1 VTISPD
7 PAAAR
12 IGATRWVT
20 LLAVAALIVLP
31 WLEADRFVLHVFS
44 LIAIASIVA
53 MGLQL
58 LLGCSGQLSIGQA
71 AFYGIGAYTSAL
83 LTTKLGVPFP
93 LAGDHYKVD
102 ASRSAVETALK
113 GLGSALQLWE
123 DNARLAPSSAAGQL
137 APLADRSFED
147 YDRAVAR
154 VAEPLAPD
162 TVIAFEQGYLDA
174 HFVYPISSPKSVFS
188 IQTTIGAELG
198 DYIKLT
204 IRFIPLGEPSR
215 AMMITGASGRVAL
228 DPAWYQASIG
238 FVKLGIGHIL
248 SGIDHLLFLLCL
260 IIPFRRITALI
271 PIITAFTLG
280 HSVTLIGTAYNLAPI
295 GAWFPPF
302 IEAAIAAS
310 IFYMAI
316 ENIIGANVNQRW
328 IITGLF
334 GLVHGF
340 GFADVL
346 KEQLQFAGSNLLVSL
361 LSFNIGIEIGQLA
374 VLCVFVPALALLLRG
389 RMAGPMGI
397 IVLSAIIAN
406 VAWQWMMQRG
416 EALWQTPWPQLTTP
430 ALLTLARWII
440 ALSLAVAA
448 AKLLT
453 KYIERRWPGFG
464 RPAESRIDG

>member
-1 VTISPD
+1 MLKRWICCAAVWLCHTALGLPLANAHDLPLDRMMNAFVTIEPRQLD
-7 PAAAR
+7 FVVRVPLD
-12 IGATRWVT
+12 
-20 LLAVAALIVLP
+20 LL
-31 WLEADRFVLHVFS
+31 R
-44 LIAIASIVA
+44 
-53 MGLQL
+53 
-58 LLGCSGQLSIGQA
+58 
-71 AFYGIGAYTSAL
+71 
-83 LTTKLGVPFP
+83 GVPFP

-464 RPAESRIDG
+464 RPAARATSGCATPGDACI

>member
-1 VTISPD
+1 MLKRWICCAAVWLCHTALGLPLANAHDLPLDRMMNAFVTIEPRQLD
-7 PAAAR
+7 FVVRVPLD
-12 IGATRWVT
+12 
-20 LLAVAALIVLP
+20 LL
-31 WLEADRFVLHVFS
+31 R
-44 LIAIASIVA
+44 
-53 MGLQL
+53 
-58 LLGCSGQLSIGQA
+58 
-71 AFYGIGAYTSAL
+71 
-83 LTTKLGVPFP
+83 GVPFP

-162 TVIAFEQGYLDA
+162 TVIAFEHGYLDA

-215 AMMITGASGRVAL
+215 VMMITGASGRVAL

>member
-1 VTISPD
+1 MLKRWICCAAVWLCHTALGLPLANAHDLPLDRMMNAFVTIEPRQLD
-7 PAAAR
+7 FVVRVPLD
-12 IGATRWVT
+12 
-20 LLAVAALIVLP
+20 LL
-31 WLEADRFVLHVFS
+31 R
-44 LIAIASIVA
+44 
-53 MGLQL
+53 
-58 LLGCSGQLSIGQA
+58 
-71 AFYGIGAYTSAL
+71 
-83 LTTKLGVPFP
+83 GVPFP

-464 RPAESRIDG
+464 RPAESRTQRC

>member
-1 VTISPD
+1 MLKRWICWTAAWLFCTTFGLL
-7 PAAAR
+7 PANAHDLPLDR
-12 IGATRWVT
+12 IMNGFVKVEPHQADLVVRVPLD
-20 LLAVAALIVLP
+20 LLRGLP
-31 WLEADRFVLHVFS
+31 L
-44 LIAIASIVA
+44 
-53 MGLQL
+53 
-58 LLGCSGQLSIGQA
+58 
-71 AFYGIGAYTSAL
+71 
-83 LTTKLGVPFP
+83 P
-93 LAGDHYKVD
+93 LVGDHYKIE
-102 ASRSAVETALK
+102 ASRAAVETALK
-113 GLGSALQLWE
+113 ALPSALQLWE
-123 DNARLAPSSAAGQL
+123 DNVRLVPSSATGQL
-137 APLADRSFED
+137 APLSDRSFED
-147 YDRAVAR
+147 YDRAVAQ
-154 VAEPLAPD
+154 VAKALAPD
-162 TVIAFEQGYLDA
+162 TIIAFEQGYLDA

-204 IRFIPLGEPSR
+204 IRFIPLDEPSR

-260 IIPFRRITALI
+260 IIPFRRITALV

-280 HSVTLIGTAYNLAPI
+280 HSVTLIGTAYNLAPV
-295 GAWFPPF
+295 GSWFPPF

-316 ENIIGANVNQRW
+316 ENIIGANVSQRW

-374 VLCVFVPALALLLRG
+374 VLCVFVPALALLFRG
-389 RMAGPMGI
+389 RMAGRMGI

-416 EALWQTPWPQLTTP
+416 EALWQTPWPQLTVP
-430 ALLTLARWII
+430 DLMTLARWVI

-453 KYIERRWPGFG
+453 KWVSRRWPAEQSH
-464 RPAESRIDG
+464 RPPMRQAG

>member
-1 VTISPD
+1 MLKRWICCAAVWLCHTALGLPLANAHDLPLDQMMNAFVTIEPRQLD
-7 PAAAR
+7 FVVRVPLD
-12 IGATRWVT
+12 
-20 LLAVAALIVLP
+20 LL
-31 WLEADRFVLHVFS
+31 R
-44 LIAIASIVA
+44 
-53 MGLQL
+53 
-58 LLGCSGQLSIGQA
+58 
-71 AFYGIGAYTSAL
+71 
-83 LTTKLGVPFP
+83 GVPFP

-123 DNARLAPSSAAGQL
+123 DYARLAPSSAAGQL

-154 VAEPLAPD
+154 VAEPLAPY
-162 TVIAFEQGYLDA
+162 TVIAFDQGYLDA

-430 ALLTLARWII
+430 GLLTLARWII

-453 KYIERRWPGFG
+453 KYIARRWPGFG

>member
-1 VTISPD
+1 MLKRWICCAAVWLCHTALGLPLANAHDLPLDRMMNAFVTIEPRQLD
-7 PAAAR
+7 FVVRVPLD
-12 IGATRWVT
+12 
-20 LLAVAALIVLP
+20 LL
-31 WLEADRFVLHVFS
+31 R
-44 LIAIASIVA
+44 
-53 MGLQL
+53 
-58 LLGCSGQLSIGQA
+58 
-71 AFYGIGAYTSAL
+71 
-83 LTTKLGVPFP
+83 GVPFP

-430 ALLTLARWII
+430 GLLTLARWII